1 MTMPMRMIGDAPAI
15 PRGQLRPLHGRRDRA
30 AAGRAQLE
38 PSRRLA
44 NMVLADFE
52 AHQGDVL
59 PRLRQWFLPQYASL
73 IGRLMTRG
81 GEEPAEVAAAD
92 ELAGGD
98 LAGADAAALERL
110 IAAARVALARIEAGE
125 GALAD
130 LDAALGGEGEAPAE
144 VGGGD
149 AWLG

>member
-1 MTMPMRMIGDAPAI
+1 MMTMTHEPPAI
-15 PRGQLRPLHGRRDRA
+15 PRDTFGRFTVGGPGRPPGARNKV
-30 AAGRAQLE
+30 
-38 PSRRLA
+38 SRRVA
-44 NMVLADFE
+44 NLVLADFE

-81 GEEPAEVAAAD
+81 GEEPAEGGAAEDA
-92 ELAGGD
+92 AGGD

-125 GALAD
+125 GTLAD

>member
-1 MTMPMRMIGDAPAI
+1 MPMRMIGDSPAI
-15 PRGQLRPLHGRRDRA
+15 PRDASGRFTAGGPGRPPG
-30 AAGRAQLE
+30 AGNKV
-38 PSRRLA
+38 SRRLA

-92 ELAGGD
+92 ELAGAD

-110 IAAARVALARIEAGE
+110 IAAARVALARIESGE